1 MNRRVDF
8 LIAITI
14 INILF
19 AMHASFGN
27 FDSSW
32 MPAVINRLLSADWDA
47 GIGRVFTVLSLW
59 EAMKVKKHVLS
70 KLEQLNVWPWAE
82 PLLAFVMSAI
92 TIFFFA
98 HILLRV

>member
-8 LIAITI
+8 LIAIGVLMI
-14 INILF
+14 

-32 MPAVINRLLSADWDA
+32 MPAALNRILSADWDA
-47 GIGRVFTVLSLW
+47 GIRRVFTVLFLW
-59 EAMKVKKHVLS
+59 EALEVKKQALS
-70 KLEQLNVWPWAE
+70 RLERLSVWPWAE

-92 TIFFFA
+92 AIFFFV
-98 HILLRV
+98 HILLSV